1 MKKNILY
8 WCPFLSNVATIKAV
22 INSAYSLKKYGD
34 CFYFPIIIN
43 AGGEFDDYL
52 EEIKKKNIEVI
63 NLKKKSYVNK
73 LPKYGYLSSRLSYLI
88 IFLLSF
94 FPLIKI
100 LKKYNKSYNYFVV
113 HLISSLPL
121 LLCFFF
127 KFDIRFILRISG
139 YPKLNLVRK
148 YFWKLVLKNIY
159 LVTSPTIKTY
169 ELFVNHNLVE
179 KNKIKIL
186 RDPVIFIQDIKSN
199 NGHDIYEENFC
210 LSIGRLTKQKNFSFL
225 VSAFNNKIF
234 DKEKLLILGDGEEK
248 KELFNFIKKR
258 NNNNIKLLG
267 YKKNVMD
274 YLIRSNC
281 FILSSLWEDPGFVLI
296 EAAYARTPI
305 ISSDCPH
312 GPSEFLENG
321 KNGYLYSTNN
331 LESFINVYN
340 NFLNEDKKSIKIKLL
355 NALKAANNYT
365 IFQHYK
371 YMSDILS

>member
-1 MKKNILY
+1 LKKNILY

-22 INSAYSLKKYGD
+22 INSAYSLKKYGNF
-34 CFYFPIIIN
+34 FYFPIIIN

-63 NLKKKSYVNK
+63 NLNKKSYINK
-73 LPKYGYLSSRLSYLI
+73 LPKYGYIGSRFSYFI
-88 IFLLSF
+88 IFFLSF

-100 LKKYNKSYNYFVV
+100 LNKYNKNNNYFII

-121 LLCFFF
+121 ILSFFF
-127 KFDIRFILRISG
+127 KFEIKFILRISG
-139 YPKLNLVRK
+139 FPKLNFIRK
-148 YFWKLVLKNIY
+148 YFWKFFLKNIY
-159 LVTSPTIKTY
+159 LVTSPTQKTY
-169 ELFVNHNLVE
+169 KLLVNYNLVKE
-179 KNKIKIL
+179 KKIKIL
-186 RDPVIFIQDIKSN
+186 RDPVICIEDIKSKN
-199 NGHDIYEENFC
+199 EDYIYDDNFC
-210 LSIGRLTKQKNFSFL
+210 LSIGRLSKQKNFSFL
-225 VSAFNNKIF
+225 VNAFKNKIF
-234 DKEKLLILGDGEEK
+234 NKTQLLILGDGEEK
-248 KELFNFIKKR
+248 KKLLNIIEKSDNK
-258 NNNNIKLLG
+258 NIKLLG
-267 YKKNVMD
+267 YKKNIMD

-321 KNGYLYSTNN
+321 RNGYLYTSNN

-340 NFLNEDKKSIKIKLL
+340 SFLNEDKKNIKIKSL
-355 NALKAANNYT
+355 NALKAAKNFS

-371 YMSDILS
+371 CISNILR

>member
-8 WCPFLSNVATIKAV
+8 WCPFLSNVATIKSV
-22 INSAYSLKKYGD
+22 INSAFSLKKYGD
-34 CFYFPIIIN
+34 RFYFPIIIN
-43 AGGEFDDYL
+43 AAGEFDDYL
-52 EEIKKKNIEVI
+52 EEIKKKNIELI
-63 NLKKKSYVNK
+63 NLRKKSYVNK

-88 IFLLSF
+88 IFFLSF
-94 FPLIKI
+94 FPLIKV

-121 LLCFFF
+121 LLSFLF

-139 YPKLNLVRK
+139 YPKLNHARK
-148 YFWKLVLKNIY
+148 YFWKLFIKNIY
-159 LVTSPTIKTY
+159 LVTSPTKKTY
-169 ELFVNHNLVE
+169 ELFVNHNLVK

-186 RDPVIFIQDIKSN
+186 RDPVICIQDIRSN
-199 NGHDIYEENFC
+199 NGHNIYEENFF

-225 VSAFNNKIF
+225 VSAFSNEIF
-234 DKEKLLILGDGEEK
+234 DKEKLIILGDGEEK
-248 KELFNFIKKR
+248 KELFNFIKKG
-258 NNNNIKLLG
+258 NTNNIKLLG

-340 NFLNEDKKSIKIKLL
+340 NFSREDKKNIKIKLL
-355 NALKAANNYT
+355 NALKAAKSYT

-371 YMSDILS
+371 HMSDILS